1 MSKMFVSTV
10 DACVPGQRDAVE
22 DGVVG
27 RHASEAEN
35 EV

>member
-1 MSKMFVSTV
+1 MLVSTV

-27 RHASEAEN
+27 RHLKLNMKSEI
-35 EV
+35 